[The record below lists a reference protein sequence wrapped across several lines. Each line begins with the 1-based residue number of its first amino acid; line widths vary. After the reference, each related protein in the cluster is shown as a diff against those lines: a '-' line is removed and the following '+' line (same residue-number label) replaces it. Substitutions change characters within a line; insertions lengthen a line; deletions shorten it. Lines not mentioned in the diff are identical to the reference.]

1 MLSVK
6 NLSYQISECEILD
19 EISFS
24 IHAGEKVGIIG
35 ENGTG
40 KSTLLDILMGMKPY
54 TKGEILWQS
63 SLKKAILYQTS
74 QFPPYIKVREVLQLF
89 HRLNSQSLTLSELQT
104 ICSIDNTSQLI
115 HQLSGG
121 QKRMLD
127 VALALSKT
135 PDFLILDE
143 PTNHL
148 DEKTKSKFWKVI
160 QTFLKPE
167 TSILIIMHDFEELK
181 SFCDRIYML
190 ENGKIKLIW
199 QMNTFKR

>member
-1 MLSVK
+1 MLSVR
-6 NLSYQISECEILD
+6 NLSYQINECEILD
-19 EISFS
+19 EINFS
-24 IHAGEKVGIIG
+24 IHASEKVGIIG

-63 SLKKAILYQTS
+63 SMKKAILYQTS
-74 QFPPYIKVREVLQLF
+74 QFPPHIKVREVLKLF

-104 ICSIDNTSQLI
+104 ICSIDNTSQFI

-127 VALALSKT
+127 VALVLSKT

-148 DEKTKSKFWKVI
+148 DEKTKSKFWKTI

-167 TSILIIMHDFEELK
+167 TSILIIMHDFKELK

-190 ENGKIKLIW
+190 ENGKLKLIW
-199 QMNTFKR
+199 QMTPFKR

>member
-1 MLSVK
+1 
-6 NLSYQISECEILD
+6 
-19 EISFS
+19 
-24 IHAGEKVGIIG
+24 
-35 ENGTG
+35 
-40 KSTLLDILMGMKPY
+40 
-54 TKGEILWQS
+54 
-63 SLKKAILYQTS
+63 
-74 QFPPYIKVREVLQLF
+74 
-89 HRLNSQSLTLSELQT
+89 
-104 ICSIDNTSQLI
+104 
-115 HQLSGG
+115 
-121 QKRMLD
+121 MLD

>member
-6 NLSYQISECEILD
+6 NLSYQINECEILD

-24 IHAGEKVGIIG
+24 IHTGEKVGIIG

-63 SLKKAILYQTS
+63 SIKKAILYQTS
-74 QFPPYIKVREVLQLF
+74 QFPPHIKVRVVLQLF

-104 ICSIDNTSQLI
+104 ICSIDNTSQFI

-127 VALALSKT
+127 VALVLSKT

-143 PTNHL
+143 PTNHM
-148 DEKTKSKFWKVI
+148 DEKTKSKFWKTI

-167 TSILIIMHDFEELK
+167 TSILIIMHDFKELK
-181 SFCDRIYML
+181 SFCD
-190 ENGKIKLIW
+190 
-199 QMNTFKR
+199 

>member
-1 MLSVK
+1 MLFVK

-40 KSTLLDILMGMKPY
+40 KSTLLDILMGVKPY

-63 SLKKAILYQTS
+63 SMKKAVLYQTS
-74 QFPPYIKVREVLQLF
+74 QFPPHIKVREVLQLF

-104 ICSIDNTSQLI
+104 ICSIDNTSQFI

-127 VALALSKT
+127 VALTLSKT

-148 DEKTKSKFWKVI
+148 DEKTKIKFWMAV
-160 QTFLKPE
+160 QTYLKPE
-167 TSILIIMHDFEELK
+167 TAILIIMHDFEELK
-181 SFCDRIYML
+181 SFCDRIYMF
-190 ENGKIKLIW
+190 EKGKIKLIW
-199 QMNTFKR
+199 PMNTFKR

>member
-1 MLSVK
+1 MLSVR
-6 NLSYQISECEILD
+6 NLSYQINECEILD

-54 TKGEILWQS
+54 AKGEILWQS

-74 QFPPYIKVREVLQLF
+74 QFPPHIKVKEVLQLF
-89 HRLNSQSLTLSELQT
+89 YRLNSQSLTLSELQT
-104 ICSIDNTSQLI
+104 ICSIDNTSQFI
-115 HQLSGG
+115 HELSGG

-127 VALALSKT
+127 VALVLSKT

-148 DEKTKSKFWKVI
+148 DEKTKSKFWKAI
-160 QTFLKPE
+160 QTFLKPK
-167 TSILIIMHDFEELK
+167 TSILIIMHDFKELK

-190 ENGKIKLIW
+190 ENGKLKLIW
-199 QMNTFKR
+199 QMDPFQR

>member
-6 NLSYQISECEILD
+6 NLSYQINECEILD
-19 EISFS
+19 EINFS
-24 IHAGEKVGIIG
+24 IHASEKVGIIG

-63 SLKKAILYQTS
+63 SMKKAILYQTS
-74 QFPPYIKVREVLQLF
+74 QFPPHIKVREVLKLF

-104 ICSIDNTSQLI
+104 ICSIDNTSQFI

-127 VALALSKT
+127 VALVLSKT

-148 DEKTKSKFWKVI
+148 DEKTKSKFWKTI

-167 TSILIIMHDFEELK
+167 TSILIIMHDFKELK

-190 ENGKIKLIW
+190 ENGKLKLIW
-199 QMNTFKR
+199 QMTPFKR